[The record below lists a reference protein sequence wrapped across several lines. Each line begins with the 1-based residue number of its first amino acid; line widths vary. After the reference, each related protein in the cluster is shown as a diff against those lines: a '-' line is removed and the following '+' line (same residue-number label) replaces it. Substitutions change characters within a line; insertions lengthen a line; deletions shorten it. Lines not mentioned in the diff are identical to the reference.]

1 MNTNKNYNDDRI
13 DVLYKRIQNW
23 LPNGSSQLKF
33 TELKK
38 RVLNKTIANPE
49 ETLKSKDLK
58 EIANYLS
65 EYNKFK
71 AERGESKV
79 KGMLNFSDLLNNVSE
94 KQINNLINE
103 LDNQNKPSTS
113 LIPIK
118 GISKVMQARLR
129 DLKIVDVPTL
139 LVKCKDANARKT
151 LANKL
156 GVDIRL
162 VTSWMKQ
169 AILWRVEGMTT
180 DLAYLLVMVGIR
192 NVEDL
197 AQVDKAKILPIL
209 KGLVA
214 THIDFEFEESELDTV
229 LKNAREMV
237 VYNTPIKVNDL
248 TSRLSDTMAGLT
260 DSLEEEFLNSIKEQL
275 ANSLQEI
282 TTQSLRV
289 AKRPLSRQE
298 LHVIE
303 DDTDDDGD
311 LIEEDEEI
319 DDEIYEDDDI
329 NEDEE
334 NEGEINEDE
343 EGEGD
348 IEGDIE
354 EEEEIDE
361 EDEEDEIDEEEE
373 IDGDVRRL
381 DLGTIHN
388 YDFQNNYIHEDI
400 RERLISEIIE
410 KEAQKLK
417 QASAER
423 IQEILKKEI
432 SGYQKENTVD
442 ISYVPNDINDVEPV
456 HLFDDKLR
464 KPLEILNGKNL
475 KKGLDFLDDIQ
486 PSLPLPRKISG
497 YIVIRKKDELIDISR
512 NDSVYLQGCRRLSG
526 ALVEIQG
533 VVSPSD
539 DLKEAVTSPSCVTD
553 GTGRFVIVL
562 PERYSM
568 KETITIVVSIGSKRQ
583 EFIKTA
589 SEVLESVEQHEI
601 LNRFYELDAIGD
613 EIDYIESNIK
623 TLNGQVAYLEDDVKL
638 LISELDKLNAE
649 LSNEEISDYQ
659 KILIKRDIDNKEKER
674 ALKIKEKEQYTNQ
687 LIGYLQNID
696 ILNEKYHAGK
706 TKLLA
711 ESFCAPAVDLKQA
724 FDNFINNISSLEA
737 KLSGDT
743 LKPGETPKPF
753 VVVEEIFNNERMDLE
768 KALPKVKLMGND
780 DKVIRL
786 STDTAP
792 SKIYTYSMLQ
802 RLVEPEI
809 STGDRQTLSN
819 AIDVMDFKESMIT
832 NINKCPHA
840 CTLGMGYVLNMHQ
853 AWVPDGF
860 ALGDL
865 LYSLVLAPGEEQR
878 LIVRENKQTYE
889 ISDEANA
896 IDADDE
902 SYALTQDDDTN
913 AAFNYAMDQL
923 SQGKSSYS
931 YSASSWSI
939 GGSASGGAGGAMI
952 GLSGGYSKSSGK
964 GSASASQSNSHSE
977 TSSAAQNFQHN
988 IKSASS
994 KISQA
999 KRMSMEMAT
1008 SDVTDSVAT
1017 KIIANHNH
1025 SHAMTIQYWE
1035 VMRRYKLETCIDS
1048 VDLVLFVPLKL
1059 INFLPTGDFY
1069 LGDTQNFD
1077 RTAFTN
1083 RYDTLLHY
1091 YDTLYSRLPSKYRS
1105 GLNLIK
1111 KYSELTNWVM
1121 QKQEQSTKVLTF
1133 EVKVRLLT
1141 YDNLSATLVLK
1152 NGKGS
1157 IAGSCNDI
1165 NNKRRKLTTSV
1176 YQQYETSEDLRQ
1188 GIIDFRNQV
1197 PDSSD
1202 TLTFTF
1208 NIPDD
1213 TTDDD
1218 VSYIRLDYSCNEC
1231 SYSLKRDDNKL
1242 ITIDY
1247 DNDDKNGNTTAGK
1260 LYQRYIDNIYDYSK
1274 NDKDTENEHK
1284 LEAYYE
1290 RILPEAYLHPIVKIS
1305 SYEMKR
1311 LGTPTIM
1318 DAVLKIGSGKS
1329 VGSAGK
1335 DVTTSYN
1342 IMLPSTK
1349 LSSSMRLSISTSCY
1363 TLHNSELL
1371 KMESTLHHIA
1381 SNPMKYSQ
1389 IVWGSLSDDERVM
1402 MLEQFTINM
1411 NFDSLDDDSSRTDNS
1426 NDLKIPLLNC
1436 VNVKNLLGFYGNCM
1450 ILPFTFPQRLAKQL
1464 GKTAADIQNSL
1475 YRYHTNNFRVP
1486 TTTISLPTKGM
1497 IGEAVLG
1504 ETNVSEEIDITRFWN
1519 WQDSPIDKMEI
1530 DSSYLNGNDYL
1541 QGKST
1546 KDVTALNMQGATA
1559 ATPVTVPDLV
1569 SALVNKQ
1576 TPTFDNIT
1584 GLDQLK
1590 EVLNAGTNSA
1600 AAGRDNAIKAS
1611 ADVAKAALASL
1622 SPSSSSTTSSTDSSS
1637 SSSTPSTSSSST
1649 PSTSSSSTPST
1660 SSSSTPS
1667 TSSSSTPS
1675 TSSSSTPSTS
1685 SSSTPD
1691 PSDTSTPDPSDTGTP
1706 DPSDTGT
1713 TDPETSDPETSET
1726 TSDIDMELLSSIIKE
1741 AVEYIKTNG
1750 DDSVGFFKSKVSD
1763 QYPDETVEDLANKF
1777 AEKHGISLSDFIEN
1791 IFK

>member
-1 MNTNKNYNDDRI
+1 MDSIKNSANNQI
-13 DVLYKRIQNW
+13 DVLYNRIQNW
-23 LPNGSSQLKF
+23 LTEDISQLNF
-33 TELKK
+33 TDLRK
-38 RVLNKTIANPE
+38 RVLNKKITNPE
-49 ETLKSKDLK
+49 ETLKSRDLEELK
-58 EIANYLS
+58 CYLS
-65 EYNKFK
+65 DYNK
-71 AERGESKV
+71 V
-79 KGMLNFSDLLNNVSE
+79 KKENGISAVSDMPDFSSLVKNISE
-94 KQINNLINE
+94 KQIEKLINE
-103 LDNQNKPSTS
+103 IDSQKKPTSS

-129 DLKIVDVPTL
+129 DLNIVDIQTL

-162 VTSWMKQ
+162 LTSWMKQ

-180 DLAYLLVMVGIR
+180 DLAYLLVMTGIR

-214 THIDFEFEESELDTV
+214 THIDFEFDESQLDTV
-229 LKNAREMV
+229 LKNAQEMV
-237 VYNTPIKVNDL
+237 VYNTPIRVNDL
-248 TSRLSDTMAGLT
+248 SSRLSNTMAGLT
-260 DSLEEEFLNSIKEQL
+260 DSLEEELLNSIKEQL
-275 ANSLQEI
+275 SKSLQNIESQSAPKKTRRSRKKAESLESDSVDNPENLPINILDNEI
-282 TTQSLRV
+282 PHYQV
-289 AKRPLSRQE
+289 VSR
-298 LHVIE
+298 
-303 DDTDDDGD
+303 
-311 LIEEDEEI
+311 
-319 DDEIYEDDDI
+319 
-329 NEDEE
+329 
-334 NEGEINEDE
+334 EGNFN
-343 EGEGD
+343 
-348 IEGDIE
+348 
-354 EEEEIDE
+354 
-361 EDEEDEIDEEEE
+361 
-373 IDGDVRRL
+373 
-381 DLGTIHN
+381 HC
-388 YDFQNNYIHEDI
+388 NNYNDVNVGIELD
-400 RERLISEIIE
+400 EKNISEIIE
-410 KEAQKLK
+410 KEVQKLREK
-417 QASAER
+417 TSDRFFEVFR
-423 IQEILKKEI
+423 DEI
-432 SGYQKENTVD
+432 SGYQKDNTVD
-442 ISYVPNDINDVEPV
+442 ISYIPNDINDVEPS
-456 HLFDDKLR
+456 HLFKDNRR

-475 KKGLDFLDDIQ
+475 KKGLDFLEDIQ

-497 YIVIRKKDELIDISR
+497 VVVIRKKDELIDLSIKD
-512 NDSVYLQGCRRLSG
+512 DSVYYQGCKRLSG

-533 VVSPSD
+533 IVSPSD

-568 KETITIVVSIGSKRQ
+568 KETLTIVVSVGSKRQ

-589 SEVLESVEQHEI
+589 SEILESVEEHKI
-601 LNRFYELDAIGD
+601 LNRFYELDAISD
-613 EIDYIESNIK
+613 EIDYIESNTK
-623 TLNGQVAYLEDDVKL
+623 NLDTQVACLEDDASILTSQIEELNNK
-638 LISELDKLNAE
+638 ISDDEN
-649 LSNEEISDYQ
+649 SDYQ
-659 KILIKRDIDNKEKER
+659 KILLKRELDDKKKELD
-674 ALKIKEKEQYTNQ
+674 LKIKDK
-687 LIGYLQNID
+687 
-696 ILNEKYHAGK
+696 EKYTDLLNDYHENSNILLEKYNTNK
-706 TKLLA
+706 TKLLG
-711 ESFCAPAVDLKQA
+711 ENLCSPAVDLKQA
-724 FDNFINNISSLEA
+724 FDNFINNISNLEA
-737 KLSGDT
+737 KLSGDSV
-743 LKPGETPKPF
+743 KPGEAPKAF
-753 VVVEEIFNNERMDLE
+753 VVIEEVFNDERMDLE

-792 SKIYTYSMLQ
+792 SRIYSYSMLQ

-809 STGDRQTLSN
+809 STGERQTLSH

-832 NINKCPHA
+832 KIDSYPHA
-840 CTLGMGYVLNMHQ
+840 STLGMGYVLNMHQ

-889 ISDEANA
+889 ISDDAEALDVNNENY
-896 IDADDE
+896 D
-902 SYALTQDDDTN
+902 LTQDDDTN

-939 GGSASGGAGGAMI
+939 GGSASGGVGGAMI

-999 KRMSMEMAT
+999 KRLSMEMAT
-1008 SDVTDSVAT
+1008 SEVTDSVAT

-1059 INFLPTGDFY
+1059 INFLPTGNFY
-1069 LGDTQNFD
+1069 LDDKDFD
-1077 RTAFTN
+1077 RTAFTS

-1091 YDTLYSRLPSKYRS
+1091 YDSLYSRVPRKYRS
-1105 GLNLIK
+1105 GMNLIK

-1121 QKQEQSTKVLTF
+1121 QKQTQSTKVLKL
-1133 EVKVRLLT
+1133 EIKVKLLT
-1141 YDNLSATLVLK
+1141 YDNLCATLVLK

-1157 IAGSCNDI
+1157 IAGTCEDI
-1165 NNKRRKLTTSV
+1165 NTKRRPLTTSV
-1176 YQQYETSEDLRQ
+1176 YQQYETSDDLKQ
-1188 GIIDFRNQV
+1188 GIIDFRNKA
-1197 PDSSD
+1197 PESGD
-1202 TLTFTF
+1202 TLTFSF
-1208 NIPDD
+1208 NLPDD
-1213 TTDDD
+1213 AADDD
-1218 VSYIRLDYSCNEC
+1218 VSYIRLDYSCNDC
-1231 SYSLKRDDNKL
+1231 NYSLKRDDSKL

-1247 DNDDKNGNTTAGK
+1247 DNDDKQGNTTAGK

-1274 NDKDTENEHK
+1274 NDKDTANEHK

-1290 RILPEAYLHPIVKIS
+1290 RLLPEAYLHPIVKIS
-1305 SYEMKR
+1305 SYEMRR
-1311 LGTPTIM
+1311 LGTPTIT
-1318 DAVLKIGSGKS
+1318 DAVLKIGSGKTA
-1329 VGSAGK
+1329 GSYGT
-1335 DVTTSYN
+1335 DTETSYN
-1342 IMLPSTK
+1342 IMLPSSK

-1363 TLHNSELL
+1363 TLHRSELL
-1371 KMESTLHHIA
+1371 QIESTLHHIA

-1389 IVWGSLSDDERVM
+1389 VIWASLNDDERVM
-1402 MLEQFTINM
+1402 MLEQYTINM
-1411 NFDSLDDDSSRTDNS
+1411 NFDTLDEVTSKRDNSSNS

-1464 GKTAADIQNSL
+1464 GKTAADIQNAL

-1519 WQDSPIDKMEI
+1519 WQDSPIDKMEL

-1546 KDVTALNMQGATA
+1546 KDVSALNMQGATS

-1569 SALVNKQ
+1569 SALVSKQ

-1590 EVLNAGTNSA
+1590 DVLNTGTNSA
-1600 AAGRDNAIKAS
+1600 AAGRDNAIKSS
-1611 ADVAKAALASL
+1611 AEVTKAALTALTPQSNN
-1622 SPSSSSTTSSTDSSS
+1622 STSNNADSSNS
-1637 SSSTPSTSSSST
+1637 NNSNTQTGTTQTGTTQTGTTQPGHKV
-1649 PSTSSSSTPST
+1649 PDDPEI
-1660 SSSSTPS
+1660 
-1667 TSSSSTPS
+1667 
-1675 TSSSSTPSTS
+1675 
-1685 SSSTPD
+1685 STPD
-1691 PSDTSTPDPSDTGTP
+1691 DPGIQTPYVPEVPTPDDPEVPAPDDPEVPTP
-1706 DPSDTGT
+1706 DDPEVPTPD
-1713 TDPETSDPETSET
+1713 DPEVINPDEPETSSDL
-1726 TSDIDMELLSSIIKE
+1726 DIDLLSSIVQE
-1741 AVEYIKTNG
+1741 AIQYIKTNG
-1750 DDSVGFFKSKVSD
+1750 DDSIGFFKEKVSD
-1763 QYPDETVEDLANKF
+1763 QSPDESIENLANKF
-1777 AEKHGISLSDFIEN
+1777 AEKYGISLSNLFNN
-1791 IFK
+1791 IFN

>member
-1 MNTNKNYNDDRI
+1 M
-13 DVLYKRIQNW
+13 
-23 LPNGSSQLKF
+23 
-33 TELKK
+33 
-38 RVLNKTIANPE
+38 
-49 ETLKSKDLK
+49 
-58 EIANYLS
+58 
-65 EYNKFK
+65 
-71 AERGESKV
+71 
-79 KGMLNFSDLLNNVSE
+79 
-94 KQINNLINE
+94 
-103 LDNQNKPSTS
+103 
-113 LIPIK
+113 
-118 GISKVMQARLR
+118 
-129 DLKIVDVPTL
+129 
-139 LVKCKDANARKT
+139 
-151 LANKL
+151 
-156 GVDIRL
+156 
-162 VTSWMKQ
+162 
-169 AILWRVEGMTT
+169 
-180 DLAYLLVMVGIR
+180 
-192 NVEDL
+192 
-197 AQVDKAKILPIL
+197 
-209 KGLVA
+209 
-214 THIDFEFEESELDTV
+214 
-229 LKNAREMV
+229 
-237 VYNTPIKVNDL
+237 
-248 TSRLSDTMAGLT
+248 
-260 DSLEEEFLNSIKEQL
+260 
-275 ANSLQEI
+275 
-282 TTQSLRV
+282 
-289 AKRPLSRQE
+289 
-298 LHVIE
+298 
-303 DDTDDDGD
+303 
-311 LIEEDEEI
+311 
-319 DDEIYEDDDI
+319 
-329 NEDEE
+329 
-334 NEGEINEDE
+334 
-343 EGEGD
+343 
-348 IEGDIE
+348 
-354 EEEEIDE
+354 
-361 EDEEDEIDEEEE
+361 
-373 IDGDVRRL
+373 
-381 DLGTIHN
+381 
-388 YDFQNNYIHEDI
+388 
-400 RERLISEIIE
+400 
-410 KEAQKLK
+410 
-417 QASAER
+417 
-423 IQEILKKEI
+423 
-432 SGYQKENTVD
+432 
-442 ISYVPNDINDVEPV
+442 
-456 HLFDDKLR
+456 
-464 KPLEILNGKNL
+464 
-475 KKGLDFLDDIQ
+475 
-486 PSLPLPRKISG
+486 
-497 YIVIRKKDELIDISR
+497 
-512 NDSVYLQGCRRLSG
+512 
-526 ALVEIQG
+526 
-533 VVSPSD
+533 
-539 DLKEAVTSPSCVTD
+539 
-553 GTGRFVIVL
+553 
-562 PERYSM
+562 
-568 KETITIVVSIGSKRQ
+568 
-583 EFIKTA
+583 
-589 SEVLESVEQHEI
+589 
-601 LNRFYELDAIGD
+601 
-613 EIDYIESNIK
+613 
-623 TLNGQVAYLEDDVKL
+623 
-638 LISELDKLNAE
+638 ISELDKLNAE
-649 LSNEEISDYQ
+649 LSNEETSDYQ
-659 KILIKRDIDNKEKER
+659 KILLKRDIDNKEKDR

-687 LIGYLQNID
+687 LIAYLQNID
-696 ILNEKYHAGK
+696 ILNEKYSTGK
-706 TKLLA
+706 AKLLS

-724 FDNFINNISSLEA
+724 FDNFINNITSLEA

-809 STGDRQTLSN
+809 STGDRQTLSH

-832 NINKCPHA
+832 NIDKCPHA

-999 KRMSMEMAT
+999 KRLSMEMAT

-1077 RTAFTN
+1077 RTAFNN

-1133 EVKVRLLT
+1133 EIKVKLLT

-1157 IAGSCNDI
+1157 IAGSCSDI
-1165 NNKRRKLTTSV
+1165 NNKRKKLTTSI

-1188 GIIDFRNQV
+1188 GIIDFRNKV
-1197 PDSSD
+1197 PDATD
-1202 TLTFTF
+1202 TLTFIF

-1242 ITIDY
+1242 ITIDN
-1247 DNDDKNGNTTAGK
+1247 DNDDKHGNTTAGK

-1274 NDKDTENEHK
+1274 NDKDTANEHK

-1305 SYEMKR
+1305 SYEMRR

-1329 VGSAGK
+1329 VGSTSK
-1335 DVTTSYN
+1335 DVETTYN
-1342 IMLPSTK
+1342 IMLPSSK

-1389 IVWGSLSDDERVM
+1389 IVWGALSDDERVM

-1411 NFDSLDDDSSRTDNS
+1411 NFDSLDDDSSRYEKS

-1546 KDVTALNMQGATA
+1546 KDVTTLNMQGATA

-1569 SALVNKQ
+1569 SALVSKQ

-1600 AAGRDNAIKAS
+1600 AAGRDNAIKSS

-1622 SPSSSSTTSSTDSSS
+1622 TPSSSSTTSSTDSSSTPSTS

-1691 PSDTSTPDPSDTGTP
+1691 TSDTGTPDPSDTGTT
-1706 DPSDTGT
+1706 DPTDTGT

-1726 TSDIDMELLSSIIKE
+1726 TSDIDMDLLSSIIKE

-1763 QYPDETVEDLANKF
+1763 QYPDETVDDLANKF
-1777 AEKHGISLSDFIEN
+1777 AEKHGLSLSDFIEK